1 MFEGF
6 KDSHLLLTW
15 GITVV
20 LGWVSTIGIG
30 VTTGSIQHVML
41 AWTILMLPPVAMT
54 AVLYS
59 RNDSNKLFNFWAVA
73 VTVLMVQ
80 NFLAPP
86 PYEVYSYFHL
96 WIVLGAAGLY
106 YTSSKLPPPSE
117 KTYRY
122 AAFASII
129 ALALTFQNY
138 QLAPILAVLTQGLPM
153 IYDWYD
159 VHR

>member
-1 MFEGF
+1 MFEGL
-6 KDSHLLLTW
+6 KDSHLVLTW
-15 GITVV
+15 GVTVV
-20 LGWVSTIGIG
+20 LGWISTIGLA

-41 AWTILMLPPVAMT
+41 AWTVLMLPPVAMT
-54 AVLYS
+54 VVLYS

-73 VTVLMVQ
+73 VTVLMVE
-80 NFLAPP
+80 NFLTPAQ
-86 PYEVYSYFHL
+86 YEVYSYFHL
-96 WIVLGAAGLY
+96 WILLGAVGLY
-106 YTSSKLPPPSE
+106 YTASKVPPPSE

-122 AAFASII
+122 SAFASII

-153 IYDWYD
+153 IYDWYS